1 MMRFT
6 EPLYLLLLPI
16 LWGWVW
22 WTGRR
27 LLGVSRA
34 RRRAILALRML
45 LILLVVLAL
54 AGWQGVSSL
63 RSVCT
68 IFVLD
73 QSASVSDA
81 GRQAAREYLR
91 QAFQS
96 APDDALTGLVVFGA
110 EPMVEWLPAPRK
122 ELGTLYAKPNTD
134 GTDIAGALRL
144 ATAMFPDGYAR
155 RIVLLS
161 DGNET
166 HGDAQAAAQVASVEG
181 IPIDVVPLPTG
192 KAGNDALIEAFEAP
206 SVAKVGEPYTVRIVV
221 QSQRHAEGKITLDR
235 EGTPIKTLP
244 VKLSPG
250 VNLITTTLRAD
261 KSGVQRIRATLDA
274 SPDSDPRN
282 NVGLALTRVQG
293 KPHVLIA
300 EGRAGAS
307 EAIARALQANSITVT
322 RVREGGFPATPEKLL
337 DYDAIVFN
345 DFPATALSPQQ
356 MEAIKNAVRDGGV
369 GFVMIGGE
377 QSYQMGGYY
386 GTPIAEVLPVDLDIK
401 HRQIQHASTVVLIVD
416 ASGSMNEYI
425 GKHKVAHLA
434 AEASIKTLQMLRPMD
449 RFGVIISS
457 HGSDWLLPDY
467 ARSGFDP
474 FSCDGRNFQGCHG
487 QRAGQPPSAI
497 FPASQREPIIAVLQK
512 VYGTGG
518 GIFVRGSL
526 EMAMRGMLTEP
537 PDRSRHIIMLADA
550 SDCDEQDG
558 SIQLAQQLRR
568 MGVTLSV
575 VAFGDGK
582 DTPFLKQLARAGGG
596 QFYQTRDASSLP
608 RLFTADVSAMTR
620 STIEQGA
627 FTPKVNASDE
637 RLREVDWSRT
647 PALLAYNL
655 VSDRPLAQVLM
666 RTHKDD
672 PLLAVWRYGLGTA
685 IAFTSDAQP
694 RWAQRWIGWQGYSVF
709 WTQVIRSAMRPSA
722 QPNLGLTA
730 TVRNGQ
736 AIVELQAFTPQ
747 GEPINGLTPQLTV
760 GAPSGEQQQL
770 TMNMEGAGRYVAQF
784 PLREQGLYTL
794 STQGDFGTGRLAT
807 LSTALAVPYP
817 LEYRFYR
824 ENRPLLERIAAQ
836 TQGRVNPEPARTYDP
851 PPAPQ
856 RFTRDLWTLALLL
869 SLLLLMVDITVRRV
883 VITIPEAVAALL
895 GKLRW
900 RRAPRVA
907 TAQTAQRL
915 HTAKQRA
922 SVARASSPVQNPS
935 LAQASPFVQNSPPS
949 VQTGSDGQRLG
960 GTPKPPPAPAN
971 EPRLGGTPKPPPAPP
986 DKPESQDTLNR
997 LLKAK
1002 QRTSKG

>member
-1 MMRFT
+1 MRFT
-6 EPLYLLLLPI
+6 EPLYLLLLPV
-16 LWGWVW
+16 LWGWIW

-34 RRRAILALRML
+34 RRRVILALRML
-45 LILLVVLAL
+45 LVLLIVLAL
-54 AGWQGVSSL
+54 AGWQGVQSL

-81 GRQAAREYLR
+81 GRQRAREYLQ
-91 QAFQS
+91 QALRS

-122 ELGTLYAKPNTD
+122 EVGSLYAQPNPD

-155 RIVLLS
+155 RIVLLT

-166 HGDAQAAAQVASVEG
+166 QGDAHAAAQVASVEG
-181 IPIDVVPLPTG
+181 IPIDVVLLPTG
-192 KAGNDALIEAFEAP
+192 KAGNDALIEAIEAP
-206 SVAKVGEPYTVRIVV
+206 SVAKIGEPYNVRIVV
-221 QSQRHAEGKITLDR
+221 QSQKHAEGKITLDR
-235 EGTPIKTLP
+235 EGTPLKTLP

-261 KSGVQRIRATLDA
+261 KAGMQRIRATLEVQ
-274 SPDSDPRN
+274 PDSDPRN
-282 NVGLALTRVQG
+282 NIGLALTRVQG

-300 EGRAGAS
+300 EGRVGAS
-307 EAIARALQANSITVT
+307 EALARALQANSISVT
-322 RVREGGFPATPEKLL
+322 RVRADTFPTRAEQLL

-356 MEAIKNAVRDGGV
+356 MDAIKSAVRDGGV
-369 GFVMIGGE
+369 GFVMIGGT

-386 GTPIAEVLPVDLDIK
+386 GTPIAEILPVDLDIK
-401 HRQIQHASTVVLIVD
+401 HRQIHHAATVVLIVD

-425 GKHKVAHLA
+425 GAHKVAHLA
-434 AEASIKTLQMLRPMD
+434 AEASIKTLQMLRPID

-457 HGSDWLLPDY
+457 HGSDWLLPEY
-467 ARSGFDP
+467 ARTGFDP
-474 FSCDGRNFQGCHG
+474 FSCEGRQFQGCHG

-497 FPASQREPIIAVLQK
+497 FPASERDAIIAVLQK

-518 GIFVRGSL
+518 GIFVRSSL
-526 EMAMRGMLTEP
+526 EMAMRGMLAEP
-537 PDRSRHIIMLADA
+537 PDRARHIIMLADA
-550 SDCDEQDG
+550 SDCDEQEG
-558 SIQLAQQLRR
+558 SLERAHQLRA

-582 DTPFLKQLARAGGG
+582 DTAFLKQLAQAGGG
-596 QFYQTRDASSLP
+596 QFYQTRDAASLP

-620 STIEQGA
+620 SAIEEGA
-627 FTPKVNASDE
+627 FTPKVNLADE

-655 VSDRPLAQVLM
+655 VSERPLTQVLM

-694 RWAQRWIGWQGYSVF
+694 RWAQRWLSWQGYSVF
-709 WTQVIRSAMRPSA
+709 WTQVIRSAMRPTT

-736 AIVELQAFTPQ
+736 AVVELQAFTPQ
-747 GEPINGLTPQLTV
+747 GEPINGLTPQLVV
-760 GAPSGEQQQL
+760 GSPSGEQSLL
-770 TMNMEGAGRYVAQF
+770 TMNMEGAGRYIAQF
-784 PLREQGLYTL
+784 PIREQGLYTL
-794 STQGDFGTGRLAT
+794 STQGDFGTGHQAT
-807 LSTALAVPYP
+807 LTTALAVPYP

-836 TQGRVNPEPARTYDP
+836 TRGRVNPEPARAYDP

-856 RFTRDLWTLALLL
+856 RLTRDLWTLALLL

-883 VITIPEAVAALL
+883 VITVPEAVAAVLSR
-895 GKLRW
+895 LRA
-900 RRAPRVA
+900 RRAHRPAAVQA
-907 TAQTAQRL
+907 TQRL
-915 HTAKQRA
+915 RAAKQRA
-922 SVARASSPVQNPS
+922 MVS
-935 LAQASPFVQNSPPS
+935 QASVQASARPSQEASPAQVSP
-949 VQTGSDGQRLG
+949 RG
-960 GTPKPPPAPAN
+960 GVPTDAPRRTETLN
-971 EPRLGGTPKPPPAPP
+971 PQPTQAPP
-986 DKPESQDTLNR
+986 RSDTPADQPAAQDTLGR

-1002 QRTSKG
+1002 QRSAKD

>member
-34 RRRAILALRML
+34 RRRVILALRML

-54 AGWQGVSSL
+54 AGWQGVQSL

-81 GRQAAREYLR
+81 GRQAARAYLQ
-91 QAFQS
+91 QAIKN

-110 EPMVEWLPAPRK
+110 EPMVEWLPAPRR
-122 ELGTLYAKPNTD
+122 ELGSMYAKPNAD

-144 ATAMFPDGYAR
+144 ASAMFPDGYAR
-155 RIVLLS
+155 RIVLLT

-166 HGDAQAAAQVASVEG
+166 HGDAHAAAQVASVEG
-181 IPIDVVPLPTG
+181 IPIDVVPLTTG
-192 KAGNDALIEAFEAP
+192 KAGNDALIEAIEAP
-206 SVAKVGEPYTVRIVV
+206 SVAKVGEPYNLRIVV

-235 EGTPIKTLP
+235 EGTPLKTLP

-261 KSGVQRIRATLDA
+261 KAGVQRVRATLDA
-274 SPDSDPRN
+274 QPDIDPRN
-282 NVGLALTRVQG
+282 NLGLALTRVQG

-307 EAIARALQANSITVT
+307 EAIARALQANHISVT
-322 RVREGGFPATPEKLL
+322 RVHEGSFPATSEKLL

-356 MEAIKNAVRDGGV
+356 MEAVKNAVRDGGV
-369 GFVMIGGE
+369 GFVMIGGN

-401 HRQIQHASTVVLIVD
+401 HRQIQHAATVVLIVD
-416 ASGSMNEYI
+416 ASGSMNEHI
-425 GKHKVAHLA
+425 GPHKVAHLA
-434 AEASIKTLQMLRPMD
+434 AEASIKTLQMLRPID

-457 HGSDWLLPDY
+457 HGSDWLLPEY
-467 ARSGFDP
+467 ARTGFDP
-474 FSCDGRNFQGCHG
+474 FSCDGRRFQGCHG

-497 FPASQREPIIAVLQK
+497 FPASEREPIIAVLQK

-526 EMAMRGMLTEP
+526 EMAMRGMLSEP
-537 PDRSRHIIMLADA
+537 PDRARHIIMLADA
-550 SDCDEQDG
+550 TDCDEQEG
-558 SIQLAQQLRR
+558 SLERAQQLRA

-582 DTPFLKQLARAGGG
+582 DTGFLKKLAQVGGG
-596 QFYQTRDASSLP
+596 QFYQTRDAASLP

-620 STIEQGA
+620 STIEEGA
-627 FTPKVNASDE
+627 FIPKVNATDE

-672 PLLAVWRYGLGTA
+672 PLLAVWRYGLGTV

-747 GEPINGLTPQLTV
+747 GEPINGLTPQLVV
-760 GAPSGEQQQL
+760 GMPSGEQQQL
-770 TMNMEGAGRYVAQF
+770 TMNLEGAGRYVAQF
-784 PLREQGLYTL
+784 PIREQGLFTL
-794 STQGDFGTGRLAT
+794 STQGDFGGGRQAT
-807 LSTALAVPYP
+807 LTAALAVPYP

-836 TQGRVNPEPARTYDP
+836 TRGRVNPEPARAYDP
-851 PPAPQ
+851 PPMPQ

-869 SLLLLMVDITVRRV
+869 SLMLLMVDITVRRV
-883 VITIPEAVAALL
+883 VITIPEVCAALL

-900 RRAPRVA
+900 RRAPRAA
-907 TAQTAQRL
+907 TVQTTARL
-915 HTAKQRA
+915 QAAKQRA
-922 SVARASSPVQNPS
+922 FVARASPPVHDRLGETPKPQPVARASPPVQESVARASPPVQES
-935 LAQASPFVQNSPPS
+935 VAQASPPVQ
-949 VQTGSDGQRLG
+949 D
-960 GTPKPPPAPAN
+960 APA
-971 EPRLGGTPKPPPAPP
+971 A
-986 DKPESQDTLNR
+986 SQDTLGR

-1002 QRTSKG
+1002 QRTTKS

>member
-1 MMRFT
+1 MANLTSVMMRFT

-27 LLGVSRA
+27 MLGVSRA
-34 RRRAILALRML
+34 RRRVILALRML
-45 LILLVVLAL
+45 LILLVVLAV
-54 AGWQGVSSL
+54 AGWQGVSAM
-63 RSVCT
+63 RRVCT

-73 QSASVSDA
+73 QSASISDA

-91 QAFQS
+91 QALQN
-96 APDDALTGLVVFGA
+96 APDDALSGLVVFGA

-122 ELGTLYAKPNTD
+122 ELGTLHAKPNPD

-155 RIVLLS
+155 RIVLLT

-192 KAGNDALIEAFEAP
+192 KAGNDALIEALEAP
-206 SVAKVGEPYTVRIVV
+206 SIAKVGEPYTVRIVV

-235 EGTPIKTLP
+235 EGTPLKTLP

-261 KSGVQRIRATLDA
+261 EPGMQRIRATLEA
-274 SPDSDPRN
+274 QPDSDPRN
-282 NVGLALTRVQG
+282 NIGLALTRVQG
-293 KPHVLIA
+293 KPRVLIA

-307 EAIARALQANSITVT
+307 EALARALQANSISVT
-322 RVREGGFPATPEKLL
+322 RVQEQNFPTTPEKLL

-356 MEAIKNAVRDGGV
+356 MEATKNAVRDGGI
-369 GFVMIGGE
+369 GFVMIGGM

-386 GTPIAEVLPVDLDIK
+386 GTPIAELLPVELDIK
-401 HRQIQHASTVVLIVD
+401 HRQIQHAATVILIVD

-425 GKHKVAHLA
+425 GTHKVAHLA
-434 AEASIKTLQMLRPMD
+434 AEASIKTLQMLRPID

-467 ARSGFDP
+467 ARTGFDP
-474 FSCDGRNFQGCHG
+474 FSCEGRNFQGCHG

-497 FPASQREPIIAVLQK
+497 FPASEREPIIAVLQK

-537 PDRSRHIIMLADA
+537 PDRARHIIMLADA
-550 SDCDEQDG
+550 ADCDEQEG
-558 SIQLAQQLRR
+558 SIERARQLRA

-582 DTPFLKQLARAGGG
+582 DTAFLKQLARVGGG
-596 QFYQTRDASSLP
+596 NFYQTRDASSLP

-620 STIEQGA
+620 DTIEEGA
-627 FTPKVNASDE
+627 FIPKVNAADE

-666 RTHKDD
+666 RTHKND

-694 RWAQRWIGWQGYSVF
+694 RWAQRWMGWQGYSVF

-722 QPNLGLTA
+722 QPNLGLTT

-736 AIVELQAFTPQ
+736 ALVELQAFTPQ

-760 GAPSGEQQQL
+760 GTPSGEQQQL
-770 TMNMEGAGRYVAQF
+770 TMNMEGVGRYVAQF
-784 PLREQGLYTL
+784 PLREQGLFTL
-794 STQGDFGTGRLAT
+794 TTQGDFGTGRTTT
-807 LSTALAVPYP
+807 LGTALAVPYP

-836 TQGRVNPEPARTYDP
+836 TRGRVNPEPTRAYDP

-883 VITIPEAVAALL
+883 VITLPEAVAALW
-895 GKLRW
+895 GKLR
-900 RRAPRVA
+900 RQRIPRVA
-907 TAQTAQRL
+907 PAQTAQRL
-915 HTAKQRA
+915 QAAKQRA
-922 SVARASSPVQNPS
+922 SAARATTPAQPHAVTRASTPTPSMTGTSSPRQTSSDEQRPRQTPGQH
-935 LAQASPFVQNSPPS
+935 AAS
-949 VQTGSDGQRLG
+949 
-960 GTPKPPPAPAN
+960 
-971 EPRLGGTPKPPPAPP
+971 P
-986 DKPESQDTLNR
+986 DKPESQNTLDR

-1002 QRTSKG
+1002 QRTGNN

>member
-1 MMRFT
+1 MRFT
-6 EPLYLLLLPI
+6 EPLYLLLLPV
-16 LWGWVW
+16 LWGWIW

-34 RRRAILALRML
+34 RRRVILALRML
-45 LILLVVLAL
+45 LVLLIVLAL
-54 AGWQGVSSL
+54 AGWQGVQSL

-81 GRQAAREYLR
+81 GRQRAREYLQ
-91 QAFQS
+91 QALRS

-122 ELGTLYAKPNTD
+122 EVGSLYAQPNPD

-155 RIVLLS
+155 RIVLLT

-166 HGDAQAAAQVASVEG
+166 QGDAHAAAQVASVEG
-181 IPIDVVPLPTG
+181 IPIDVVLLPTG
-192 KAGNDALIEAFEAP
+192 KAGNDALIEAIEAP
-206 SVAKVGEPYTVRIVV
+206 SIAKIGEPYNVRIVV
-221 QSQRHAEGKITLDR
+221 QSQKHAEGKITLDR
-235 EGTPIKTLP
+235 EGTPLKTLP

-261 KSGVQRIRATLDA
+261 KAGMQRIRATLEVQ
-274 SPDSDPRN
+274 PDSDPRN
-282 NVGLALTRVQG
+282 NIGLAMTRVQG

-300 EGRAGAS
+300 EGRVGAS
-307 EAIARALQANSITVT
+307 EALARALQANSISVT
-322 RVREGGFPATPEKLL
+322 RVRADTFPTRAEQLL

-356 MEAIKNAVRDGGV
+356 MDAIKSAVRDGGV
-369 GFVMIGGE
+369 GFVMIGGT

-386 GTPIAEVLPVDLDIK
+386 GTPIAEILPVDLDIK
-401 HRQIQHASTVVLIVD
+401 HRQIHHAATVVLIVD

-425 GKHKVAHLA
+425 GAHKVAHLA
-434 AEASIKTLQMLRPMD
+434 AEASIKTLQMLRPID

-457 HGSDWLLPDY
+457 HGSDWLLPEY
-467 ARSGFDP
+467 ARTGFDP
-474 FSCDGRNFQGCHG
+474 FSCEGRQFQGCHG

-497 FPASQREPIIAVLQK
+497 FPASERDAIIAVLQK

-518 GIFVRGSL
+518 GIFVRSSL
-526 EMAMRGMLTEP
+526 EMAMRGMLAEP
-537 PDRSRHIIMLADA
+537 PDRARHIIMLADA
-550 SDCDEQDG
+550 SDCDEQEG
-558 SIQLAQQLRR
+558 SLERAHQLRA

-582 DTPFLKQLARAGGG
+582 DTAFLKQLAQAGGG
-596 QFYQTRDASSLP
+596 QFYQTRDAASLP

-620 STIEQGA
+620 SAIEEGA
-627 FTPKVNASDE
+627 FTPKVNLADE

-655 VSDRPLAQVLM
+655 VSERPLTQVLM

-694 RWAQRWIGWQGYSVF
+694 RWAQRWLGWQGYSVF
-709 WTQVIRSAMRPSA
+709 WTQVIRSAMRPTT

-736 AIVELQAFTPQ
+736 AVVELQAFTPQ
-747 GEPINGLTPQLTV
+747 GEPINGLTPQLVV
-760 GAPSGEQQQL
+760 GSPSGEQSLL
-770 TMNMEGAGRYVAQF
+770 TMNMEGAGRYIAQF
-784 PLREQGLYTL
+784 PIREQGLYTL
-794 STQGDFGTGRLAT
+794 STQGDFGTGHQAT
-807 LSTALAVPYP
+807 LTTALAVPYP

-836 TQGRVNPEPARTYDP
+836 TRGRVNPEPARAYDP

-856 RFTRDLWTLALLL
+856 RLTRDLWTLALLL

-883 VITIPEAVAALL
+883 VITVPEAVAAVLSR
-895 GKLRW
+895 LRA
-900 RRAPRVA
+900 RRAHRPAAVQA
-907 TAQTAQRL
+907 TQRL
-915 HTAKQRA
+915 RAAKQRA
-922 SVARASSPVQNPS
+922 MVS
-935 LAQASPFVQNSPPS
+935 QASVQGSARPSQGASPAQVSP
-949 VQTGSDGQRLG
+949 RG
-960 GTPKPPPAPAN
+960 GVPTDAPRRTETLN
-971 EPRLGGTPKPPPAPP
+971 PQPTQAPP
-986 DKPESQDTLNR
+986 RGDTPADQPAAQDTLGR

-1002 QRTSKG
+1002 QRSAKD

>member
-6 EPLYLLLLPI
+6 EPLYLLLLPV
-16 LWGWVW
+16 LWGWIW

-34 RRRAILALRML
+34 RRRVILALRML
-45 LILLVVLAL
+45 LVLLIVLAL
-54 AGWQGVSSL
+54 AGWQGVQSL

-68 IFVLD
+68 IFVVD

-81 GRQAAREYLR
+81 GRQMAREYLQ
-91 QAFQS
+91 QALRS

-110 EPMVEWLPAPRK
+110 EPMVDHLPAPRK
-122 ELGTLYAKPNTD
+122 ELGSLYAKPNPD

-155 RIVLLS
+155 RIVLLT

-166 HGDAQAAAQVASVEG
+166 HGDAHAAAQVASVEG
-181 IPIDVVPLPTG
+181 IPIDVVLLPTG
-192 KAGNDALIEAFEAP
+192 KTGNDALIEAVEAP
-206 SVAKVGEPYTVRIVV
+206 SIAKVGEPYNVRIVV
-221 QSQRHAEGKITLDR
+221 QSQKHAEGKITLDR
-235 EGTPIKTLP
+235 EGTPLKTLP

-261 KSGVQRIRATLDA
+261 KAGMQRIRATLEVQ
-274 SPDSDPRN
+274 PDSDPRN
-282 NVGLALTRVQG
+282 NIGLAMTRVQG

-300 EGRAGAS
+300 EGQAGAS
-307 EAIARALQANSITVT
+307 EALARALQANSISVT
-322 RVREGGFPATPEKLL
+322 RVRADTFPTRSEQLL

-356 MEAIKNAVRDGGV
+356 MDAIKSAVRDGGV
-369 GFVMIGGE
+369 GFVMIGGT

-386 GTPIAEVLPVDLDIK
+386 GTPIAEILPVDLDIK
-401 HRQIQHASTVVLIVD
+401 HRQIHHAATVVLIVD

-425 GKHKVAHLA
+425 GAHKVAHLA
-434 AEASIKTLQMLRPMD
+434 AEASIKTLQMLRPID

-457 HGSDWLLPDY
+457 HGSDWLLPEY
-467 ARSGFDP
+467 ARTGFDP
-474 FSCDGRNFQGCHG
+474 FSCDGRRFQGCHG

-497 FPASQREPIIAVLQK
+497 FPASEREPIIAVLQK

-518 GIFVRGSL
+518 GIFVRSSL

-537 PDRSRHIIMLADA
+537 PDRARHIIMLADA
-550 SDCDEQDG
+550 SDCDEQEG
-558 SIQLAQQLRR
+558 SLERARQLRA

-582 DTPFLKQLARAGGG
+582 DTAFLKRLAQAGGG
-596 QFYQTRDASSLP
+596 QFYQTRDATSLP

-620 STIEQGA
+620 SAIEEGA
-627 FTPKVNASDE
+627 FTPKVNLADE

-655 VSDRPLAQVLM
+655 VSERPLTQVLM

-694 RWAQRWIGWQGYSVF
+694 RWAQRWLGWQGYSVF
-709 WTQVIRSAMRPSA
+709 WTQVIRSAMRPTT

-747 GEPINGLTPQLTV
+747 GEPVNGLTPQLV
-760 GAPSGEQQQL
+760 VSAPSGEQSLL
-770 TMNMEGAGRYVAQF
+770 TMNLEGAGRYIAQF
-784 PLREQGLYTL
+784 PIREQGLYTL
-794 STQGDFGTGRLAT
+794 STQGDFGTGSQAT
-807 LSTALAVPYP
+807 LATALAVPYP

-836 TQGRVNPEPARTYDP
+836 TRGRVNPEPARAYDP

-856 RFTRDLWTLALLL
+856 RLTRDLWTLALLL

-883 VITIPEAVAALL
+883 VITVPEAVAAILAR
-895 GKLRW
+895 LRR
-900 RRAPRVA
+900 RRALRPATVQATQRLKAAKRRAAVPCSSA
-907 TAQTAQRL
+907 TAS
-915 HTAKQRA
+915 QRA
-922 SVARASSPVQNPS
+922 PILKPS
-935 LAQASPFVQNSPPS
+935 ATVQASGRDDALASRQPPGETPTPQPTAASPS
-949 VQTGSDGQRLG
+949 TGV
-960 GTPKPPPAPAN
+960 PAEKP
-971 EPRLGGTPKPPPAPP
+971 
-986 DKPESQDTLNR
+986 QDTLGR